1 MVQSTEHVVQ
11 CVCGMVQHYFGP
23 SQRNILHVFVHSFCT
38 IFLRGKSIFIYL
50 GTIILAMIS
59 PTRTVQEWGEGQT
72 SVKIVAAR
80 QPFLNGKEH
89 RWRELGMMGDVT
101 VRSGVSRVASEQ

>member
-1 MVQSTEHVVQ
+1 
-11 CVCGMVQHYFGP
+11 MVQHYFGP
-23 SQRNILHVFVHSFCT
+23 HHKEIFCMSLYIVFVPYFYLGTQSLF
-38 IFLRGKSIFIYL
+38 YL
-50 GTIILAMIS
+50 GTIILAMMS
-59 PTRTVQEWGEGQT
+59 PTRAVQEWGEGQT

-101 VRSGVSRVASEQ
+101 VRSGVSRANNT